1 MKKRISTISGILI
14 VLVYSVFT
22 LLALFRF
29 KGSFSPIRN
38 WLSDLGS
45 QTLNPEGYLFYTVG
59 IVLTGILLF
68 FFFWGLFIWKKPGY
82 KKQNIMLLLANI
94 FSSLGGISMV
104 LSAIFPIN
112 IPDIHSVFSAALY
125 ILIGTGFVFTVVAL
139 AYHPKF
145 PRWMLVLGI
154 LVAVEDM
161 LWSMLFNTYIMEYI
175 TVGLFLLFTL
185 LLALHTRVREK
196 YI

>member
-1 MKKRISTISGILI
+1 MKKKVSTISGILI
-14 VLVYSVFT
+14 VLVYGVFT

-68 FFFWGLFIWKKPGY
+68 FFFWGLFIWKKPGN
-82 KKQNIMLLLANI
+82 KRQNIMLLLANI
-94 FSSLGGISMV
+94 FGSLGGISMV

-125 ILIGTGFVFTVVAL
+125 ILIGTGFVFTAVAL
-139 AYHPKF
+139 AYYPKF
-145 PRWMLVLGI
+145 PKWMLVLGI
-154 LVAVEDM
+154 LVAIEDM
-161 LWSMLFNTYIMEYI
+161 LWSMIFNIYIMEYI
-175 TVGLFLLFTL
+175 TVGLFLFFTL
-185 LLALHTRVREK
+185 LLGLHTWDREK
-196 YI
+196 FI